1 MINTDD
7 NIKKMKQKV
16 EILINELIIG
26 ISCLKILENSKDY
39 LKVFD
44 NTRTAHIVNMI
55 TWSLYQSAILN
66 IRKVFEPNKTCSLK
80 KIIKEINANKN
91 LLKNS
96 YKNNKVFN
104 QLLDEL
110 NQKWDIFW
118 KDPLTKAIQSGRG
131 SIAHMRELKTE
142 KLPSTEKQMKVA
154 YKLIDI
160 LENNVHPLLEE
171 GTSVCYSI
179 EIDEIAYL
187 SECFWKNIY
196 SDNKFRRIR

>member
-118 KDPLTKAIQSGRG
+118 KDPLTTALQSGA
-131 SIAHMRELKTE
+131 SLPWLK
-142 KLPSTEKQMKVA
+142 
-154 YKLIDI
+154 
-160 LENNVHPLLEE
+160 
-171 GTSVCYSI
+171 G
-179 EIDEIAYL
+179 EIP
-187 SECFWKNIY
+187 
-196 SDNKFRRIR
+196 